1 MKEECPMKVTPNSSR
16 LTNFTGREVPDIGC
30 SWLSRTSRQSCSIFF
45 IANGLLFHALRIHLT
60 NKIDA
65 PRAPLAPT
73 LPQFEADSATNL
85 LGLCIYVAR
94 ERICSAS
101 RNSREE
107 CAIVD
112 DDPIPDYSPPQL
124 QRRIWDFVSRF
135 PLRSLWNLEG
145 ISLRVIVKHTWR
157 ALLDDNLVGRAA
169 ELGFFFIFALFPSLF
184 TATSLLGL
192 AARSASRIYYSLLVY
207 LAIVIPHDALGTVL
221 ETFNQTTAT
230 ATSGKL
236 TFGLAAAIW
245 SASVGFSAIQDSL
258 NVVYNV
264 KETRSYV
271 AARLSAIGVTVIL
284 MVLVTLML
292 ASLLGADFF
301 ARMASVRIDHHV
313 LAVAVAITVRGV
325 GWIFA
330 IGLLSL
336 FFAVIY
342 YFGPDM
348 KASQWHWITP
358 GSAIG
363 IIGWILAS
371 IGLRAYV
378 HFFDNYTVSYGGLGA
393 VLVLLTWFYLTGLM
407 LLLGAEINSEIEAV
421 AAARRLLVAEQNSLA
436 KATASGTSTPST

>member
-1 MKEECPMKVTPNSSR
+1 MLDTL
-16 LTNFTGREVPDIGC
+16 LT
-30 SWLSRTSRQSCSIFF
+30 
-45 IANGLLFHALRIHLT
+45 HH
-60 NKIDA
+60 
-65 PRAPLAPT
+65 T
-73 LPQFEADSATNL
+73 LPQFNPDPATNL
-85 LGLCIYVAR
+85 LLPGIYLAR
-94 ERICSAS
+94 TTQATSVRAAGG
-101 RNSREE
+101 E
-107 CAIVD
+107 CYIADV
-112 DDPIPDYSPPQL
+112 DPILDSPTPQL

-145 ISLRVIVKHTWR
+145 IPIRVIVKHTWR
-157 ALLDDNLVGRAA
+157 SLLDDNLVGRAA

-192 AARSASRIYYSLLVY
+192 AARSASRIYYTLLGY

-221 ETFNQTTAT
+221 ETFTQTTVS

-236 TFGLAAAIW
+236 TFGLVAAIW

-271 AARLSAIGVTVIL
+271 TARLSAIGVTVIL

-301 ARMASVRIDHHV
+301 ARMASVHLHHHF
-313 LAVAVAITVRGV
+313 LATAVAVILRGL
-325 GWIFA
+325 GWVFA
-330 IGLLSL
+330 IILLSL

-342 YFGPDM
+342 YFAPDM
-348 KASQWHWITP
+348 KASQWHWLTP

-378 HFFDNYTVSYGGLGA
+378 HFFNNYTVTYGGLGA
-393 VLVLLTWFYLTGLM
+393 VIVLLTWFYLTGLM
-407 LLLGAEINSEIEAV
+407 LLLGAEIYSEIEAV
-421 AAARRLLVAEQNSLA
+421 AAAKRLLLTEQNRLA
-436 KATASGTSTPST
+436 KATASGIPTASA